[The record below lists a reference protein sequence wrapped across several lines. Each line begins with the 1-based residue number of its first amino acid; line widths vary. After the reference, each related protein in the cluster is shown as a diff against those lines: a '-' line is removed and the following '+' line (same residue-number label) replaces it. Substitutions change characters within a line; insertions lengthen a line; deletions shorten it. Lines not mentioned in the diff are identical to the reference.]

1 MKKLY
6 TLFLLINSAIYFGQ
20 WTASTVIP
28 TNAVQHGIVAH
39 PNGNVYLFAGYPGVG
54 AEVNTMHIFN
64 IATNTWTTGPNV
76 PYTARG
82 VAYCLGTDN
91 MVYCLGGYPPAN
103 NLARY
108 NPATNTWTALAACP
122 NGNWEG
128 SCVSVNNKIYYAG
141 GETVE
146 SSMRIYDIATNTWST
161 AANLPTGVKLHKMA
175 SGNDGNLYVFGGH
188 NSAGVP
194 INSVQ
199 RYNIAANT
207 WSVVGTI
214 PVQKNQFGACF
225 APDGRIYLVCGK
237 NNGGNNSGPFF
248 SDVNIYNP
256 CNNSWT
262 TGISHPTAH
271 GELAVAS
278 TSNGIFAMGGTTGT
292 GLNINY
298 FLPVTPGSL
307 SYPTITVNPTSLQLC
322 ANSSATIT
330 ASGANTYTWST
341 GANSNSIVITP
352 TANTTYTVIGTSIA
366 GCVSASVAVNNV
378 TLNALPTVSV
388 VTSSSLICAG
398 NSVTL
403 TANGANTYT
412 WSTGSNSTSI
422 VITPTANATYT
433 VIGTNTAGCVS
444 PTAAVNN
451 VTLNALPTL
460 SVVTSNSIICA
471 GSTATLTA
479 SGATTFTWSTT
490 ANTSSIAVTPSAT
503 ASYTV
508 NGTGANGCSNLTT
521 ITQSVS
527 LCTEIASNSLK
538 QSFGVNIFP
547 NPSSGII
554 TLNFASLSENVTIE
568 LYNSIGQLMISE
580 KTKSLTSTL
589 NFENA
594 ANGIYTLRIT
604 EDGKN
609 VFNSKI
615 VKQ

>member
-28 TNAVQHGIVAH
+28 ANRTQHGMVAH
-39 PNGNVYLFAGYPGVG
+39 PNGNIYLFNGYTGAGAG
-54 AEVNTMHIFN
+54 VNTMYIYN
-64 IATNTWTTGPNV
+64 VAANTWTTGPNL
-76 PYTARG
+76 PFSTRG

-91 MVYCLGGYPPAN
+91 NVYCQGGAPNTNAFV
-103 NLARY
+103 RY
-108 NPATNTWTALAACP
+108 NPTLNTWSAVATCTSGA
-122 NGNWEG
+122 WEG
-128 SCVSVNNKIYYAG
+128 SMTSYNNKIYFAG
-141 GETVE
+141 GEPYE
-146 SSMRIYDIATNTWST
+146 SLMRVYNIATDTWTT
-161 AANLPTGVKLHKMA
+161 AANMPTGVKAHKIV
-175 SGNDGNLYVFGGH
+175 SGNDGYLYVFGGV
-188 NSAGVP
+188 NSSYVGV
-194 INSVQ
+194 NSVQ

-207 WSVVGTI
+207 WSVVNTI
-214 PVQKNQFGACF
+214 PIQKNQFGACL
-225 APDGRIYLVCGK
+225 APDGRIYLVAGK
-237 NNGGNNSGPFF
+237 NNGSNNAGPFF

-262 TGISHPTAH
+262 TGISHPIAH

-352 TANTTYTVIGTSIA
+352 TAKTTYTVIGTSIA

-554 TLNFASLSENVTIE
+554 ALNFASLSENVTIE
-568 LYNSIGQLMISE
+568 LYNSIGQLIISE